1 MGRGSLCIVGKDRIP
16 IHGLHCLCMFGT
28 VKLTLRAKL
37 ALLYG
42 TIVAVTLAGFAG
54 IAYVTVSNE
63 LLRNLDAS
71 LERAGSSLL
80 DIIRKEQQ
88 QARKPLASLRSRR
101 RLSTTDPL
109 RVDLLD
115 RPNMRNFVGPVLGS
129 GTVAPEDPVWSAVY
143 EHMLL
148 NSSSTALQLAS
159 DDGAVA
165 WKSENLGTDSL
176 PTYGMFAREAS
187 SAKPAPIFSHFW
199 LRGERYRIVMI
210 RADVASVTAAY
221 PLSEVDETL
230 RRLFSLMLYGMP
242 VALVISGIL
251 GWFIARGSLK
261 SVDDITRSARS
272 ITASNLQLR
281 LPRSPNNDEIARLI
295 DTLNEMIAR
304 LEQSFAQVRQFT
316 SDASHEL
323 KTPLAILM
331 GELGVALRRPMSVE
345 EYQATLASCLEE
357 VERLTNV
364 VQGLLEISRAESGQV
379 TIERASVSLSILV
392 GDICDDMLLMADSKG
407 IGFTTDIASGVMIEG
422 DKTRLHQAVLNI
434 VENAIK
440 YTPSGGF
447 VRVELL
453 AIDNKARLL
462 VSDTGIGIA
471 AEDLTH
477 IYDRFYRVDKARS
490 KDIQGT
496 GLGLSIVKWILDAH
510 HATIDVV
517 SAEGSGTT
525 FKITFVTL

>member
-1 MGRGSLCIVGKDRIP
+1 
-16 IHGLHCLCMFGT
+16 MFEA

-37 ALLYG
+37 ALTYG
-42 TIVAVTLAGFAG
+42 TIVALTLAGFAA

-71 LERAGSSLL
+71 LQRAGTSLL

-88 QARKPLASLRSRR
+88 QARKPLASLKSRR
-101 RLSTTDPL
+101 RISSGDAL
-109 RVDLLD
+109 RVDILD
-115 RPNMRNFVGPVLGS
+115 RPNMRNFVGPVLNS
-129 GTVAPEDPVWSAVY
+129 ETVEPEDPVWSAVY

-148 NSSSTALQLAS
+148 NSSNTALQLATLE
-159 DDGAVA
+159 GGVA
-165 WKSENLGTDSL
+165 WKSERLGTDSL
-176 PTYGMFAREAS
+176 PTFGLFAREAA
-187 SAKPAPIFSHFW
+187 SATPAPIFSHYW

-210 RADVASVTAAY
+210 ANDVASVTAAY
-221 PLSEVDETL
+221 PLSEVDQTL
-230 RRLFSLMLYGMP
+230 RRLFSLLLYGMP
-242 VALVISGIL
+242 LALVVSGIL
-251 GWFIARGSLK
+251 GWFIARSSLK
-261 SVDDITRSARS
+261 SVDDITQSARS

-281 LPRSPNNDEIARLI
+281 LPKSPNNDEIARLI
-295 DTLNEMIAR
+295 DTLNDMIAR

-331 GELGVALRRPMSVE
+331 GELGVALRRPMTAQ
-345 EYQATLASCLEE
+345 EYQSTLASCLEE
-357 VERLTNV
+357 VERLANV

-379 TIERASVSLSILV
+379 TIERKPLSLSGLV
-392 GDICDDMLLMADSKG
+392 GDICDDMLLMAESKHV
-407 IGFTTDIASGVMIEG
+407 GFTTDIAPDVKIVG

-440 YTPSGGF
+440 YTPEGGS

-453 AIDNKARLL
+453 AIDGRARLL

-471 AEDLTH
+471 AEDLAH
-477 IYDRFYRVDKARS
+477 IYDRFFRVDKARS
-490 KDIQGT
+490 QNIQGT

-510 HATIDVV
+510 QATIDVV